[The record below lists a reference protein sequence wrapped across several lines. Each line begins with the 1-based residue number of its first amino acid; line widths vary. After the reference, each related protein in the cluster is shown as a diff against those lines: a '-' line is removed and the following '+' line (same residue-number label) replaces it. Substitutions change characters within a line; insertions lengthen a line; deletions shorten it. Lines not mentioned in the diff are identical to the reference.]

1 MRHQK
6 HATLINRI
14 KNEKDKV
21 LQSCPI
27 WIVLFVLFLQ
37 NNVNS
42 LSMTNKPQI
51 MMLTE
56 FQLGL

>member
-27 WIVLFVLFLQ
+27 WIVLFVSFLQ

-42 LSMTNKPQI
+42 LLMTNKPQI